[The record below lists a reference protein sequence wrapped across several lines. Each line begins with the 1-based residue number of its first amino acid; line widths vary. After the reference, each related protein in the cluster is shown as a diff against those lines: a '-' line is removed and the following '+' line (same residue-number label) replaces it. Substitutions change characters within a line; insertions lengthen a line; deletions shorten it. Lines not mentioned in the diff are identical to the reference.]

1 MQDSEVKELL
11 MDLSAEAEEAY
22 QLFDT
27 PIAEISK
34 RENLKVI
41 SGKYSELKGKYLSIQ
56 KSLIDKERQR
66 ELSPAEQFHL
76 LPTINELVSSCSA
89 SKGSMDEDK
98 LNSCFYDI
106 TDYLSNYIH
115 EIDS

>member
-1 MQDSEVKELL
+1 MQDSEVKSLL

-27 PIAEISK
+27 PTAGISK

-41 SGKYSELKGKYLSIQ
+41 SGKYSELKDKYLSLQ
-56 KSLIDKERQR
+56 KGLTAKQRQQ

-76 LPTINELVSSCSA
+76 LPAINELVSSCSA
-89 SKGSMDEDK
+89 SKGSMDEQK
-98 LNSCFYDI
+98 LNSCFYDL
-106 TDYLSNYIH
+106 TDYLSYYIH
-115 EIDS
+115 GIDS